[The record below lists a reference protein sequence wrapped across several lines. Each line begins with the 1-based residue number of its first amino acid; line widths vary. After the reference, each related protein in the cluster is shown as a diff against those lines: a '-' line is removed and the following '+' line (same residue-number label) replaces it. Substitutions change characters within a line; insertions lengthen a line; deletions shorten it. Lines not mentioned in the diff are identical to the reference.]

1 MYRSERQYSFKTQPA
16 YTIEGVP
23 VILDLNLRYRIF
35 DPVTLTL
42 HYDGPLA
49 ALLSPCQTA
58 VNAVV
63 SRLSYQQFMRASK
76 IEGDVPDNG
85 HVHWLESF
93 RMDCMSQLA
102 ELSRGHGVE
111 ILSFEVMDRRLEGQ
125 LGKDL
130 EKQAEIVLQNQME
143 ATQIELKN
151 HINTEKQ
158 KGLLAVA
165 KVEQDTKR
173 NIAETEFFLATK
185 KADAKY
191 YETMKQAQAE
201 AEASALATLQQAKN
215 IIALAEARK
224 REVELQGESY
234 ALVPHGHA
242 QEIQK
247 SMIEVEMRKALPPS
261 TVWFQGQIPGDVA
274 SGYNTAKGVSLAH
287 GK

>member
-1 MYRSERQYSFKTQPA
+1 MNRGERQYSFKTQPA

-35 DPVTLTL
+35 DPVTLTQ
-42 HYDGPLA
+42 HYDSPLE

-76 IEGDVPDNG
+76 IQGDVPDNN

-93 RMDCMSQLA
+93 RMDCMQQLA
-102 ELSRGHGVE
+102 DLSREHGIEV
-111 ILSFEVMDRRLEGQ
+111 LSFEVMDRRLEGQ

-143 ATQIELKN
+143 ATQIELRN
-151 HINTEKQ
+151 HINIEKQ
-158 KGLLAVA
+158 KGLLEVA
-165 KVEQDTKR
+165 MVDQDTQR

-201 AEASALATLQQAKN
+201 AEASSLATLQQAKN

-224 REVELQGESY
+224 REVQLQGESY
-234 ALVPHGHA
+234 ALVPDGHA
-242 QEIQK
+242 QDVQK
-247 SMIEVEMRKALPPS
+247 SLIEVEMRKALPSS

-274 SGYNTAKGVSLAH
+274 SGYNTAKGVSLA
-287 GK
+287 K